1 MLSPPDVETS
11 TSLVLSGSGVP
22 SPDAGVCTPAA
33 AAAGEAPSPARD
45 GCSWRSSTCILDYL
59 RLYLACLF
67 WLFVYVFLGLDTFL
81 GYAHYFDVI
90 CIILVCFSCLFV
102 TLFLVL
108 QMLI

>member
-33 AAAGEAPSPARD
+33 PLPEKHRHPHATAAAGDLPHAS
-45 GCSWRSSTCILDYL
+45 
-59 RLYLACLF
+59 

>member
-45 GCSWRSSTCILDYL
+45 GWRSSTCILDYL